1 KLRKTALALA
11 SEEGKELGLKQGEEL
26 GLEKG
31 KLTIAKA
38 MLMKNINIQTIK
50 ECTGLSD
57 NEINN
62 LK

>member
-1 KLRKTALALA
+1 ITREEDEEKLQKTALALA
-11 SEEGKELGLKQGEEL
+11 LEKGKELGLKEE
-26 GLEKG
+26 
-31 KLTIAKA
+31 KLIIAKA
-38 MLMKNINIQTIK
+38 MLIKNINIQTIK